1 MSYTIKDYM
10 GVPTPTWC
18 PGCGMYSI
26 KATIL
31 QALVSLQIPPENLV
45 IVHDIGCNGNNAG
58 GIHAYT
64 IKSLHGRAIPPAIGV
79 KYANKDVKSIAI
91 IGDGGNFWE
100 GAAHWIAT
108 LQRNEDITILVYDNQ
123 IYGLT
128 TGQTSPTTQKGYPTK
143 TYPHGTVDEPINPI
157 TTSIAAGATFVARG
171 WVGDPNGLKDVLVQ
185 AIKHKGVSIVDIL
198 TQCVTW
204 NNSFNHYKEVT
215 YNLDDSYDP
224 SKKMDAYKIAEDYS
238 KIALGVIY
246 KKEAPTLEDKYPVLQ
261 GKPLVHRIPDT
272 NIEDLLEEF
281 T

>member
-1 MSYTIKDYM
+1 MAYTIKDYT
-10 GVPTPTWC
+10 GIPTPTWC

-31 QALVSLQIPPENLV
+31 QALVNLQIPPENLV

-79 KYANKDVKSIAI
+79 KYANNKLKSIAI

-100 GAAHWIAT
+100 GASHWIAT

-143 TYPHGTVDEPINPI
+143 TYPNGTVDEPINPI

-171 WVGDPNGLKDVLVQ
+171 WVGDLSGLKEILVE

-204 NNSFNHYKEVT
+204 NNSFEHYKKVT
-215 YNLDDSYDP
+215 YKLDDDYDFTD
-224 SKKMDAYKIAEDYS
+224 KANAYNIGEDFS

-246 KKEAPTLEDKYPVLQ
+246 KISAPTIEDKYPVLK
-261 GKPLVHRIPDT
+261 GDPLAYRTPNTKID
-272 NIEDLLEEF
+272 DLLKEF
-281 T
+281 M